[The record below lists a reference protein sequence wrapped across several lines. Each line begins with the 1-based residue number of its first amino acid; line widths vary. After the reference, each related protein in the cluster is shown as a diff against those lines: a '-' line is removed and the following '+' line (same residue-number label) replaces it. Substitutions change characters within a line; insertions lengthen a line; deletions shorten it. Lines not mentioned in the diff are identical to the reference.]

1 MKKNRYNDIG
11 DDEIR
16 IIGDETPHKVTV
28 LNKWWIIGI
37 LVAIIAVVAIVI
49 VSSNSTSHEADP
61 EVIENVLKEQLE
73 QSSDTAPSQNLVKT
87 RFGREVDSLT
97 RGFCQIRDTMIND
110 VPLRIY
116 IPHNAEMS
124 LHIGKVDK
132 SDESIIYVAE
142 AAFIREDNGKIL
154 GAFVLNGEPKAWGL
168 SMHGYCASINGVVT
182 VGVANDTPLF
192 EKATQH
198 GGHFFRQYPLID
210 NGVLVENAPKNKSI
224 RRAICQRNDETFMV
238 ESQTKESFHDFSQA
252 LVDLGIDNAV
262 NIAGSLAYGWA
273 VDEEGTTH
281 EFGSPNFYNGRKKM
295 PKNTNYMVW
304 RRTN

>member
-16 IIGDETPHKVTV
+16 IIGDEIPHKRAT

-37 LVAIIAVVAIVI
+37 LVAIIVVV
-49 VSSNSTSHEADP
+49 VVVLSSNSDSTSHEADP
-61 EVIENVLKEQLE
+61 EVIENVIKEQLE
-73 QSSDTAPSQNLVKT
+73 QTTEPTLQPVAKSRLGS
-87 RFGREVDSLT
+87 EVDSLT
-97 RGFCQIRDTMIND
+97 RGFCEIRDTMIND

-132 SDESIIYVAE
+132 LDKDIVYVAE

-168 SMHGYCASINGVVT
+168 SMHGYCASIEGVVT
-182 VGVANDTPLF
+182 VGVANNTPLF
-192 EKATQH
+192 EKATQC

-210 NGVLVENAPKNKSI
+210 NGTLVENAPKNKSI
-224 RRAICQRNDETFMV
+224 RRAICQREDETFMV
-238 ESQTKESFHDFSQA
+238 ESQTKESFHDFTQA
-252 LVDLGIDNAV
+252 LIDLGIDNAV
-262 NIAGSLAYGWA
+262 NLAGSLAYGWA
-273 VDEEGTTH
+273 VDESGTTH
-281 EFGSPNFYNGRKKM
+281 EFGSPKFYNGRKKM